1 MTVFK
6 DVQPVL
12 PCRDIDGAVDYY
24 VGRLGFTLVFNI
36 SGQPGYAVIRRDDV
50 ELHLQW
56 HDLSADGEADRPM
69 LRFLVADVDALY
81 QEYASKDL
89 FHAGTA
95 LRETPWQTRE
105 FAFYDPDRNGL
116 TFYVNR

>member
-1 MTVFK
+1 MFQ

-12 PCRDIDGAVDYY
+12 PCRDIDDAVGYY
-24 VGRLGFTLVFNI
+24 VDRLGFSLLFKI

-56 HDLSADGEADRPM
+56 HDLHDAGEAGRPM
-69 LRFLVADVDALY
+69 LRFLVADVDALFK
-81 QEYASKDL
+81 EFANKDV
-89 FHAGTA
+89 FHTGTA

-105 FAFYDPDRNGL
+105 FAFFDPDRNGL